1 MRLPLLLVA
10 GVLGSCAAGPP
21 FRDRILA
28 TIPDG
33 AEMLFSP
40 AFTPDGLHVAYI
52 ARTQEGCRVVRGSW
66 TSRRL
71 DAI

>member
-1 MRLPLLLVA
+1 MRLPLLLAA
-10 GVLGSCAAGPP
+10 GVLGSCAAGPSFP
-21 FRDRILA
+21 DRILA
-28 TIPDG
+28 TIPDSV
-33 AEMLFSP
+33 EVIFPP

-52 ARTQEGCRVVRGSW
+52 TRTPEGCRVVRGSW